1 MALALDA
8 GVSTRHLSFVET
20 GRAHASRALLL
31 DLCDHL
37 DVPLRERNVLL
48 LAAGFAPS
56 YTESALDAAGLEE
69 VRTAL
74 EHLLA
79 GHEPYPALA
88 VDRCGDVVMTNRAVG
103 VLLAALDPTML
114 APPVNIYR
122 LSLHPEGL
130 ARHIHNR
137 AQWSTHLLHRLDRL
151 VDLTGDPRLVSLRA
165 EVGAWVDG
173 WVQPAAEPVI
183 DRAAHLLLPLHLTH
197 PQHGELRFHSTITH
211 FGAAWDVTL
220 DELSIESF
228 VPADTVTRETMARLA
243 SPW

>member
-37 DVPLRERNVLL
+37 DVPLREHNVLL

-79 GHEPYPALA
+79 GHEPYPALV

-114 APPVNIYR
+114 APPVNI
-122 LSLHPEGL
+122 
-130 ARHIHNR
+130 
-137 AQWSTHLLHRLDRL
+137 W
-151 VDLTGDPRLVSLRA
+151 
-165 EVGAWVDG
+165 
-173 WVQPAAEPVI
+173 
-183 DRAAHLLLPLHLTH
+183 
-197 PQHGELRFHSTITH
+197 
-211 FGAAWDVTL
+211 
-220 DELSIESF
+220 
-228 VPADTVTRETMARLA
+228 
-243 SPW
+243 